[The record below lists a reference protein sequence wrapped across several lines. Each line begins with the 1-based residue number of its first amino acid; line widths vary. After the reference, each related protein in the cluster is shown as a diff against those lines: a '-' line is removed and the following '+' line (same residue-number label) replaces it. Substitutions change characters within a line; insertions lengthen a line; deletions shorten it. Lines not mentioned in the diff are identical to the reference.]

1 MNSVDLFSGIGG
13 IAWALRGIARPQ
25 LYCEIDPACQLILKR
40 NMKKGRLPAA
50 RICDD
55 VRALRSDSKDG
66 QGLDLLT
73 AGFPCVGF
81 SRFGQQEGFD
91 NAQSS
96 LYAHVVRLARAW
108 KPRYVFLENVPP
120 ILTMGMSDIVRT
132 FVEDLGYALRWCVV
146 GGTDVGARH
155 ERRRWFCLAVRGG
168 GGGGDS
174 SGPSPSPRR
183 TTGYST
189 YKPMDWSRE
198 PVPRM
203 TLDLDPSDMGRCRA
217 LGNAV
222 IPDAVRYAFLYLW
235 AGGVKPGPDL
245 AWRPAAAAAAGPA
258 APILA
263 EASEPI
269 AAADV
274 KTWPKDGIAYR
285 NPMSGSDIGIAYRN
299 PMSGSDIGIAY
310 RNPMSGSD
318 IGIAFRDPAAAAKAA
333 ALVQPLR
340 DTPRTAVGL
349 RGHGRKTHPGLT
361 WTPLV
366 FSPHVF
372 TPPDPTK
379 VSAKRSTALIKA
391 PVTKLLWCT
400 PRYCNVTIST
410 VLTERCLKDLPTQVR
425 FEVNT
430 PDALRGG
437 RLNPAFVEWLMGY
450 PTGWTEHPGLGRRYS
465 KAAAAAPRPAAI

>member
-96 LYAHVVRLARAW
+96 LYAHVVRLTRAW
-108 KPRYVFLENVPP
+108 QPRYVFLENVPP

-132 FVEDLGYALRWCVV
+132 FVEELGYALRWCVV

-168 GGGGDS
+168 GGGEGGEGGRS
-174 SGPSPSPRR
+174 SSPSRSPSPGGSRS
-183 TTGYST
+183 GYTS

-235 AGGVKPGPDL
+235 AGGVKPGPEL
-245 AWRPAAAAAAGPA
+245 AWRPALAAAGPA

-263 EASEPI
+263 EASEPM

-274 KTWPKDGIAYR
+274 KAWPKDGIAYR
-285 NPMSGSDIGIAYRN
+285 NPAIPR
-299 PMSGSDIGIAY
+299 
-310 RNPMSGSD
+310 
-318 IGIAFRDPAAAAKAA
+318 AA
-333 ALVQPLR
+333 ALVHPLR
-340 DTPRTAVGL
+340 DIPRTAIGL
-349 RGHGRKTHPGLT
+349 RGHGRKTHPALT
-361 WTPLV
+361 WAPLV
-366 FSPHVF
+366 FSPHVY

-379 VSAKRSTALIKA
+379 VSAKRSTALLKA

-425 FEVNT
+425 FEVHT

-450 PTGWTEHPGLGRRYS
+450 PTGWTEHPGLGRRYRVS
-465 KAAAAAPRPAAI
+465 ARRERAPERPRTAI